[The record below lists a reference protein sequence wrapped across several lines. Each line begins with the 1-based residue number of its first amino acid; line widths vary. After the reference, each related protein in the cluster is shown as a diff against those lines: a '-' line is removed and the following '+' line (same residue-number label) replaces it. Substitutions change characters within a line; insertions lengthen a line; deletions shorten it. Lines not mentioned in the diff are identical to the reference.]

1 MGQLYVGDSGKTLRV
16 NAGFDM
22 SSYTELSLVFKKPDN
37 TTVTKTTSDGVAL
50 GGVAVTDDDLGSLT
64 ANQYVNYDIEA
75 GLLDTAGRWCVYLIY
90 TNTSASPNDVF
101 NGAPGH
107 FTVKELC

>member
-22 SSYTELSLVFKKPDN
+22 SSYTELSLVFTKPDN
-37 TTVTKTTSDGVAL
+37 TTVTKTTTDGVTL
-50 GGVAVTDDDLGSLT
+50 GTTTITDDDLGSLT
-64 ANQYVNYDIEA
+64 ANQYVYYDFEV
-75 GLLDTAGRWCVYLIY
+75 GVLDTAGRWCVHLIY
-90 TNTSASPNDVF
+90 TNTGASPNDVF
-101 NGAPGH
+101 NGAPAH